1 MYISIY
7 FGFELGPPLTAY
19 LSLYLDVSYG
29 DQWGLK
35 SLPGGSIAVS
45 RSGRSYDGTETVQL
59 CSQCVEGCTVHR
71 RCLVAPSPPT
81 SINLGQSECKSEV
94 TVTAQVIPNQ
104 APRGLDEGE
113 ITYLGRTT
121 VYPDEGLN
129 LFGNLTR
136 FPCFVWY
143 N

>member
-1 MYISIY
+1 MGATSD
-7 FGFELGPPLTAY
+7 
-19 LSLYLDVSYG
+19 SLLIFKLDVSYG

-35 SLPGGSIAVS
+35 SLPGGSVVVS
-45 RSGRSYDGTETVQL
+45 RTGRFYDGTETVQL

-71 RCLVAPSPPT
+71 RCLIAPSPPT

-94 TVTAQVIPNQ
+94 TVTAQVIPSQ

-121 VYPDEGLN
+121 VCPDKGLN